1 MWLVGNMQQFGP
13 GSAPGPGPVRPTLLT
28 TPAGQMQLQNLTSAG
43 GGAPEGS
50 GQPKDAFEQFNFMNR
65 RKQPEKEA
73 PKASPRELGVSVNQV

>member
-1 MWLVGNMQQFGP
+1 MQQMGP
-13 GSAPGPGPVRPTLLT
+13 GSAPGPGPGPVRPTLLT

-65 RKQPEKEA
+65 RKQPEKDA
-73 PKASPRELGVSVNQV
+73 PKASPREPGISVTQV

>member
-1 MWLVGNMQQFGP
+1 
-13 GSAPGPGPVRPTLLT
+13 
-28 TPAGQMQLQNLTSAG
+28 MQLQNLTSAG